1 MKLLITL
8 IGVIIANS
16 AFAEDAPM
24 VTERITCADI
34 KAQISELAAIEDATD
49 DELAEL
55 EQLKIDYRSKCS
67 RSAAK
72 RKSSA
77 IKNTVVAATVAVP
90 DNDIVTEQ
98 ATDGDAESVAE
109 DIAEDVIVEDEN
121 FVAETSA
128 EIDEQALLEQELA
141 NLDAGLCVDGT
152 KPNKFGCCT
161 GEVFKDLGNSVFA
174 CCPKTGDGE
183 CFPPIE

>member
-1 MKLLITL
+1 MKLLIAL

-77 IKNTVVAATVAVP
+77 VKNTVVPASVVKPDLDNETETTVETEIVEP
-90 DNDIVTEQ
+90 VTEEQ
-98 ATDGDAESVAE
+98 EIVATEEV
-109 DIAEDVIVEDEN
+109 VVPVVDE
-121 FVAETSA
+121 E
-128 EIDEQALLEQELA
+128 ALLEQELA
-141 NLDAGLCVDGT
+141 NLA
-152 KPNKFGCCT
+152 
-161 GEVFKDLGNSVFA
+161 DLL
-174 CCPKTGDGE
+174 K
-183 CFPPIE
+183 